1 MENQFRTVTLF
12 GKGRRYGAQLPGL
25 DAPVWGD
32 TPAELFTNLA
42 TAVQRMSPSAT
53 RADPAQDGKQAVRQP
68 VHAAA
73 HSAISSDVRTPFPNA
88 PAVI

>member
-53 RADPAQDGKQAVRQP
+53 RETFEPLIETQT
-68 VHAAA
+68 A
-73 HSAISSDVRTPFPNA
+73 HG
-88 PAVI
+88 